1 MIRVITRPSLR
12 ELIGGLVA
20 NLERATEPQAGV
32 SANELAVPMLS
43 VLDRLANEWSSWA
56 DLLRADNE
64 DIRQTLAPLA
74 PQVLQG
80 WNPDRTLPAT
90 EALEEENRAL
100 KQALSE
106 TIARLDL
113 PAGPEAEPA
122 LAAADKA
129 VVQLMQR
136 MLRREASVRV
146 DPSRV
151 PPTSG
156 NPVSGG
162 LTPDALNTTLK
173 QFLAAQMPAASGLRI
188 EALQRL
194 PGGASREAWIFDF
207 RWLENGIERFE
218 PCILMREP
226 RASVLISDSAPS
238 RIDGTRRT
246 VAGEVRVVRAM
257 RAAGLP
263 VPDILWSDP
272 EGLWLERPFSIARRL
287 PGTTDVS
294 GLIGTSAADDM
305 LDQFVH
311 LLARIHTL
319 EPEAA
324 GVAFLGTPTR
334 ESAALEQVLQ
344 FEGNFDRERLEPF
357 PATDYLVR
365 WLKKNAPVA
374 DRVRVIHGDYRLG
387 NFLHENGQIIAIL
400 DWEQVHVGD
409 PIEEIAFMYWALWS
423 LEPVCPIE
431 TFIARYEAASGTAV
445 NRATLAWYRAFI
457 ELKMLVVLLTGL
469 RSYYATPERQ
479 LHYASAQTNEMIR
492 DAQLR
497 VIEEFARGGPSVAFD
512 AYRKY
517 S

>member
-1 MIRVITRPSLR
+1 
-12 ELIGGLVA
+12 
-20 NLERATEPQAGV
+20 
-32 SANELAVPMLS
+32 
-43 VLDRLANEWSSWA
+43 
-56 DLLRADNE
+56 
-64 DIRQTLAPLA
+64 
-74 PQVLQG
+74 
-80 WNPDRTLPAT
+80 
-90 EALEEENRAL
+90 
-100 KQALSE
+100 
-106 TIARLDL
+106 
-113 PAGPEAEPA
+113 
-122 LAAADKA
+122 
-129 VVQLMQR
+129 
-136 MLRREASVRV
+136 
-146 DPSRV
+146 
-151 PPTSG
+151 
-156 NPVSGG
+156 
-162 LTPDALNTTLK
+162 
-173 QFLAAQMPAASGLRI
+173 MPAAGDLRI

-194 PGGASREAWIFDF
+194 VGGASREAWIFDL
-207 RWLENGIERFE
+207 RWREHGVERFE

-246 VAGEVRVVRAM
+246 VASEVQVVRAM

-263 VPDILWSDP
+263 VPDILWADA
-272 EGLWLERPFSIARRL
+272 EGVWLERPFSIARRL

-294 GLIGTSAADDM
+294 GLIGTPAVEGM
-305 LDQFVH
+305 LDEFVH

-319 EPEAA
+319 EPGAA
-324 GVAFLGTPTR
+324 GVAFLGTPSR
-334 ESAALEQVLQ
+334 ERAALEQVLQ
-344 FEGNFDRERLEPF
+344 FERNFDRERLEPF
-357 PATDYLVR
+357 PAADYLVR

-409 PIEEIAFMYWALWS
+409 PVEEIAFMYWALWT

-431 TFIARYEAASGTAV
+431 TFITRYEAASGTTV

-497 VIEEFARGGPSVAFD
+497 VIEEFAQGGPTVAFD
-512 AYRKY
+512 AYQK
-517 S
+517 SP